1 MPLSRA
7 FLALRLRMGFNMSN
21 YYLIFVW
28 IGIFAFAAWFI
39 QMQRV
44 EYVEGVKVLRMQP
57 LPAAV
62 LVFPLVLWTAVRGY
76 VMDTGAYMQMFRDL
90 PFGLAAIPEY
100 MAGVDKDEGF
110 YLVSAVLKALVTED
124 VRVYFFIVGA
134 FQAFLLFRIY
144 RKYSGRYVISFF
156 LFIASTDYVSW
167 MFNGMRQFVAVTIT
181 LAAFEF
187 ILDKKYIKA
196 ILIILFASLFHQSAL
211 IVIPFVFIVQG
222 RAWNKRTLFFL
233 ALSFIAVVY
242 VDQFTDILDT
252 MLQETQY
259 KNVVSDWNEWQ
270 DDGTN
275 MLRVLV
281 YSVPSILSLVG
292 LRYIRAEDS
301 RLINVC
307 TNMSIISMGLY
318 IISMFTSGI
327 FIGRLPIY
335 FSLYNYILL
344 PWQIDHMFEE
354 KSAKLV
360 YGVMMA
366 AYLGFYLI
374 QVRMWGLV

>member
-1 MPLSRA
+1 
-7 FLALRLRMGFNMSN
+7 MSN

-28 IGIFAFAAWFI
+28 IGIFALAEWFV
-39 QMQRV
+39 QMQRI
-44 EYVEGVKVLRMQP
+44 EYVEGAKVQRMQP
-57 LPAAV
+57 LWAAV

-76 VMDTGAYMQMFRDL
+76 VADTGMYMQMFRKM

-110 YLVSAVLKALVTED
+110 YLVSAVIKALVTEN
-124 VRVYFFIVGA
+124 VNVYFFIVGA

-144 RKYSGRYVISFF
+144 RKYSGRYIISFF
-156 LFIASTDYVSW
+156 LFIASTDFVSW

-181 LAAFEF
+181 LLAFEF
-187 ILDKKYIKA
+187 ILEKKYVKA
-196 ILIILFASLFHQSAL
+196 ILVILFASLFHQSAL
-211 IVIPFVFIVQG
+211 IVIPFIFIVQG
-222 RAWNKRTLFFL
+222 KAWNKRTMLFL
-233 ALSFIAVVY
+233 VLSLIAVAY
-242 VDQFTDILDT
+242 VDRFTDILDQ

-259 KNVVSDWNEWQ
+259 KNVVSDWNEWS

-275 MLRVLV
+275 LLRVLV
-281 YSVPSILSLVG
+281 YSVPTIVSLVG

-307 TNMSIISMGLY
+307 TNMSIISTGLY

-344 PWQIDHMFEE
+344 PWQIDHIFEE

-360 YGVMMA
+360 YAAMIG
-366 AYLGFYLI
+366 AYLVFYLL